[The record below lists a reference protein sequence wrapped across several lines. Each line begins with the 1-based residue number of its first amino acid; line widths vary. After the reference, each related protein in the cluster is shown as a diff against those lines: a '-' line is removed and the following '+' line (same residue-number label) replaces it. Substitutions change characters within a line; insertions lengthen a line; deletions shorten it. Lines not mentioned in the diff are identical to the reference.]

1 MKNLKIISQKRAFRD
16 MSEYTAYVN
25 MLCEEEFI
33 SEIYAEPFC
42 VDYDVF
48 QTQNLSTAI
57 KTLKYCGLFEQSFSE
72 KTTGYIKK
80 YKLLLEG

>member
-33 SEIYAEPFC
+33 SEIYARPFC
-42 VDYDVF
+42 IDNDFPRNTLV
-48 QTQNLSTAI
+48 STI

-72 KTTGYIKK
+72 KTIGYIKK